1 MLEGDGRG
9 IKVCFLIPLADND
22 GRDLRD
28 EIALLDADLANAVGG
43 YTKHP
48 ATGAWKGTLDHR
60 GKGVHYD
67 NSWAYF
73 VTLPEKGVMPMF
85 VHGELSKLLRCLREF
100 KARTLQECI
109 YLDICHNV
117 EVRFT

>member
-1 MLEGDGRG
+1 MIEGDGRG
-9 IKVCFLIPLADND
+9 VKITFLIPLADND

-48 ATGAWKGTLDHR
+48 ATGAWAGTVDHR
-60 GKGVHYD
+60 GTGVHFD

-73 VTLPEKGVMPMF
+73 VTLDGRCDADQPQR
-85 VHGELSKLLRCLREF
+85 ELDRLLRCVRWF
-100 KARTLQECI
+100 KDRTFQESI
-109 YLDICHNV
+109 YLDICRNV
-117 EVRFT
+117 EVRFI